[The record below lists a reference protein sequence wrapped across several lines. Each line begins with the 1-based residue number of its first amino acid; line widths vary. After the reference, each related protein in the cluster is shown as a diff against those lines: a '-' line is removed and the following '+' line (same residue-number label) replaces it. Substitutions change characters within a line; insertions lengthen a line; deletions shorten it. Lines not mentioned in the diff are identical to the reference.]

1 MPQFGR
7 SIRAF
12 VPPPSICIACLIH
25 LGCLQEAPT
34 SSVERGV
41 VLLMALT
48 QDASPDIRRTA
59 IESLGKIGDRSALP
73 AVSPLLAD
81 PVPVVRAAAAQAL
94 GRMARPED
102 GDVIS
107 AMARA
112 LEDPSD
118 SVKQAAALAIG
129 DIEPSPRQLTSAR
142 DLLRS
147 SDVRVRRATVY
158 ALLLLD
164 TGQVVE
170 WLLPLLDDP
179 DQEVRQGA
187 VAALGLSGD
196 ARAATVLRKPLAQD
210 PSPAVRTEAA
220 YHLGKVSGQHAR
232 ALLKTAVEK
241 EKDGGVRR
249 WMESELKALPV
260 SD

>member
-12 VPPPSICIACLIH
+12 LPPPSICIACLIH

-196 ARAATVLRKPLAQD
+196 ARAATALRKPLAQD